1 MVSTVALLELPP
13 LLSDEPNDADDDE
26 DDEDDDRKLCSKRGR
41 YLSKSGTVTRCSAIP
56 ALPPVPL
63 PLPLVLPLPLLVRAD
78 RGEAN
83 APRAERADGGDGD
96 DRNDADER
104 RVVEPADNLAVD
116 ADDAM
121 ELFGSEC
128 DGGGRNA

>member
-1 MVSTVALLELPP
+1 MEP
-13 LLSDEPNDADDDE
+13 LL
-26 DDEDDDRKLCSKRGR
+26 
-41 YLSKSGTVTRCSAIP
+41 
-56 ALPPVPL
+56 VPL
-63 PLPLVLPLPLLVRAD
+63 AAAVMVRAD

-96 DRNDADER
+96 DWNDADEC
-104 RVVEPADNLAVD
+104 RVAESADNLAVD

-121 ELFGSEC
+121 ELLGSEC